1 MVSWDRL
8 VSKVIDFLPRRSIAE
23 KYLKIK
29 HNHFREIV
37 RDYTVE
43 KSLKQYYISSWLLL
57 TQVWK
62 ASGSS
67 RRTIGQWRWRF
78 LDTMRMQEFSQLG
91 RTFGRHRNRMLPM
104 DGRADFDQPISLYI
118 TDGRAKA
125 SLQRRLRG
133 MPTLLRTPL
142 FFFTQGQILGILD
155 HRHEARYHFST
166 TKNNNQF

>member
-1 MVSWDRL
+1 M
-8 VSKVIDFLPRRSIAE
+8 
-23 KYLKIK
+23 
-29 HNHFREIV
+29 
-37 RDYTVE
+37 E
-43 KSLKQYYISSWLLL
+43 KSLNKIYPADYYLP
-57 TQVWK
+57 K
-62 ASGSS
+62 CGRPPGASS

-78 LDTMRMQEFSQLG
+78 LDAMRMQEFSQLG

-155 HRHEARYHFST
+155 HRHEARYHFAT
-166 TKNNNQF
+166 TRNNNQF